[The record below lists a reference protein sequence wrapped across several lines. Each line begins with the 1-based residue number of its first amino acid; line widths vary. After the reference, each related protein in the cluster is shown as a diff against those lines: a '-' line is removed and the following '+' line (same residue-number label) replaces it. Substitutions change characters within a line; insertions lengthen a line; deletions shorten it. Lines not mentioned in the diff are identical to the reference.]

1 MTNTSFATTDPLRM
15 LPGLASEFEST
26 ERIDIQNGNG
36 PTPYRVGE
44 SAIPADILVI
54 AKGRYSQ
61 RKNGLTG
68 AISLTAVN
76 EATVRKMRNSPK
88 VAIVAAIIMT
98 LMVSGFAALVIF
110 NT

>member
-1 MTNTSFATTDPLRM
+1 MT
-15 LPGLASEFEST
+15 
-26 ERIDIQNGNG
+26 
-36 PTPYRVGE
+36 
-44 SAIPADILVI
+44 
-54 AKGRYSQ
+54 
-61 RKNGLTG
+61 
-68 AISLTAVN
+68 ISLTAVN